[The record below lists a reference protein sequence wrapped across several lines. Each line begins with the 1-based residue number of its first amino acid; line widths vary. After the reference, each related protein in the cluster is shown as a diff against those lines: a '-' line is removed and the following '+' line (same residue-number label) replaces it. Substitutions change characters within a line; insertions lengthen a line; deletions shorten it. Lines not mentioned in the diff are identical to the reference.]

1 MRIQIFGDQTVNET
15 INAEPDLVYTDGPLY
30 AAQLKLLALKRG
42 RQIPEIVHLRGDWW
56 REYWSWFSKAN
67 TRRRLLGT
75 QQFLYNWAGLATARK
90 ITPICRWL
98 QEIVQHYLPG
108 KKTEVVY
115 QGIDPEE
122 FYPQNGLEF
131 EKPSVAIIQNHTV
144 FPKVAGLLKLKPVV
158 ENLWNVHFYIAEGES
173 VDQHHLNLVRQTY
186 SNLPNVHFVSNVS
199 NLGRVRQM
207 LSACDVYVLAS
218 ELDCCPTTVL
228 EASLMKKPVI
238 ASRVGGVPEIVSEG
252 VTGWTIDNNRID
264 EWIEKILL
272 TVQDS
277 KLNHQLGENGR
288 RWVEKHFSW
297 KNIARQVEDL
307 ILSEVYNQPPIS
319 GVARSS

>member
-1 MRIQIFGDQTVNET
+1 
-15 INAEPDLVYTDGPLY
+15 
-30 AAQLKLLALKRG
+30 
-42 RQIPEIVHLRGDWW
+42 
-56 REYWSWFSKAN
+56 
-67 TRRRLLGT
+67 
-75 QQFLYNWAGLATARK
+75 
-90 ITPICRWL
+90 
-98 QEIVQHYLPG
+98 
-108 KKTEVVY
+108 
-115 QGIDPEE
+115 
-122 FYPQNGLEF
+122 LEF